1 MKNPPEL
8 SPLYPAINGSKD
20 WIRDEVLNFAAK
32 QIGPQFSK
40 AEMELG
46 GAPVRQWTVDGLI
59 SDSRTQAEIS
69 GGRPPSYMVSIKK
82 SDGTSQILDKR
93 VAFDPSSQIAE
104 HEAKLDQRR
113 QAVDFLRTGG
123 GTFGTFDPSAG
134 PTPAPPAAPDTRRS
148 EVTGYYRLMG
158 FIELPNDQP
167 DFGLRSEQG
176 GPPAAAPSGSSIDVF
191 EAAFRQ
197 TNTFVS
203 AMQYMRNSGHFAP
216 QPDYNPVA
224 DLKGWKDP
232 KYLLDHGEKFVGSQ
246 SPAETRSIAGQI
258 DDEDTDKRLLA
269 ANGKTGRDRY
279 RPSPACSTRSCF
291 FPGGVG
297 IDLDRAAA

>member
-1 MKNPPEL
+1 M
-8 SPLYPAINGSKD
+8 AGID
-20 WIRDEVLNFAAK
+20 CHAK
-32 QIGPQFSK
+32 P
-40 AEMELG
+40 
-46 GAPVRQWTVDGLI
+46 
-59 SDSRTQAEIS
+59 
-69 GGRPPSYMVSIKK
+69 KK
-82 SDGTSQILDKR
+82 KKMS
-93 VAFDPSSQIAE
+93 
-104 HEAKLDQRR
+104 
-113 QAVDFLRTGG
+113 
-123 GTFGTFDPSAG
+123 
-134 PTPAPPAAPDTRRS
+134 
-148 EVTGYYRLMG
+148 

-176 GPPAAAPSGSSIDVF
+176 GPPAAAPSGSGVDVF

-269 ANGKTGRDRY
+269 ANGKTGVIATGVAGLFD
-279 RPSPACSTRSCF
+279 PINF

-297 IDLDRAAA
+297 IDLARGGLTFTKAAVEMGKAGFLATTAQEALLHATQQTRTFEESALNVASGTLLTAMLGGGAVALLTPAERARTCRKGSC